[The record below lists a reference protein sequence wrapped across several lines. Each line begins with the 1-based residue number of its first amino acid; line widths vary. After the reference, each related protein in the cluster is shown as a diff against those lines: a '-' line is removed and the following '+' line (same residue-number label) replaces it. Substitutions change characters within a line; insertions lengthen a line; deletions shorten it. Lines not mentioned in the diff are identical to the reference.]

1 MTPGGI
7 RMGAPAL
14 TTRWVVSRMPLWDA
28 TISLVFTLYAPP
40 PPRVFSGFTEED
52 FEKVAIFFD
61 RAVGIT
67 EAITKKTGTKLA
79 DFKKALAHGPQ
90 DFPDL
95 VALGNEIRDFSRTFP
110 TIGF

>member
-1 MTPGGI
+1 MSIFFLSWGCTARRCPH
-7 RMGAPAL
+7 PVL
-14 TTRWVVSRMPLWDA
+14 LFPFSHLC
-28 TISLVFTLYAPP
+28 
-40 PPRVFSGFTEED
+40 SGFTEDD

-67 EAITKKTGTKLA
+67 ETITKKTGTKLA

-90 DFPDL
+90 DFPEL